1 MKRVKWPLLFY
12 AILAAA
18 SIIGIG
24 IAIAE
29 KSLIGVISC
38 IVAVIFI
45 MGMGFKTKKRLRENG
60 ELEKEA

>member
-38 IVAVIFI
+38 MAAVIII
-45 MGMGFKTKKRLRENG
+45 MGIGFKTKKKMVKNG
-60 ELEKEA
+60 EL